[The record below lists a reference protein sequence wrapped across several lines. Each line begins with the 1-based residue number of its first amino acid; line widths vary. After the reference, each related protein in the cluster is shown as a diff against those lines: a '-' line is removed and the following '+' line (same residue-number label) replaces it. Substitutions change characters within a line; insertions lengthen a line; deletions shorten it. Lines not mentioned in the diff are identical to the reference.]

1 MDASPELSVGAAAPG
16 GGPLP
21 QSVAGLVRTLSVAVL
36 LQWAGAGALLPLLPL
51 YVRHR
56 GGSDV
61 IVGAVMAAYFAAA
74 FVFQYG
80 AGRLSDRLGRLP
92 VLVGGVLAYALGSLL
107 FLLPGPAALDVVFRG
122 LQGAGA
128 GGAMVAAL
136 AMIAH
141 AVPLSHRGRAAG
153 RLYGAELGGLAVGPV
168 LGSIAGLGA
177 MRWLFVAAAV
187 VSLVSLVPVALVR
200 SPGESGALRAPELA
214 GQNDPAEATGGPL
227 GAAALPPDAIAL
239 PPDAIALPP
248 DAIASS
254 TGSGAGSGAGSGSG
268 SGAGSGATVPAA
280 LTTGP
285 PSGGPVVR
293 PPALDR
299 RRAGRAVNG
308 ALVAAAMIG
317 VTSGVYEACWTLL
330 MTRHGASQWQ
340 IGVSWTLFAF
350 PFAAMSRPAGWLAD
364 HLDRRVLAV
373 AALIWSICF
382 LATYPFVPGYV
393 LLMVLGAWESLG
405 FAIAMPACQS
415 LLGQGTSPDRHGHAQ
430 GLFAA
435 SQTGATAVAA
445 ACAGGLFGL
454 VPWLPFVSAAG
465 CCTALVVT
473 LIIIWRP
480 VPGRVPPGVMTTE
493 GPATL
498 AAGG

>member
-1 MDASPELSVGAAAPG
+1 MDASPELSVAAGAH

-21 QSVAGLVRTLSVAVL
+21 PAVAGLVRTLSIAVF

-51 YVRHR
+51 YVHR
-56 GGSDV
+56 SGSDL

-128 GGAMVAAL
+128 GAAMVAAL

-168 LGSIAGLGA
+168 LGSLAGLGA
-177 MRWLFVAAAV
+177 MRWLFVAAAA
-187 VSLVSLVPVALVR
+187 VSLVSLVPVLFV
-200 SPGESGALRAPELA
+200 RAPAPPLEV
-214 GQNDPAEATGGPL
+214 PL
-227 GAAALPPDAIAL
+227 GAPPVRGAAADDPDTEVPEGEPP
-239 PPDAIALPP
+239 
-248 DAIASS
+248 
-254 TGSGAGSGAGSGSG
+254 GSGDGAAG
-268 SGAGSGATVPAA
+268 P
-280 LTTGP
+280 
-285 PSGGPVVR
+285 GGTASPGT
-293 PPALDR
+293 PALDP
-299 RRAGRAVNG
+299 RRAVRAVNG

-330 MTRHGASQWQ
+330 MTRHGASQWE
-340 IGVSWTLFAF
+340 IGVSWTLFAL
-350 PFAAMSRPAGWLAD
+350 PYAIASRPAGWLAD
-364 HLDRRVLAV
+364 HLDRRWLGIG
-373 AALIWSICF
+373 ALVWSIAF
-382 LATYPFVPGYV
+382 LTTYPFLPGFV
-393 LLMVLGAWESLG
+393 ILMVLGTWESLG
-405 FAIAMPACQS
+405 FAVAMPACQS
-415 LLGQGTSPDRHGHAQ
+415 LLGQGTASDRHGHAQ

-445 ACAGGLFGL
+445 ACAGGLFGIA
-454 VPWLPFVSAAG
+454 PWLPFVSGAA
-465 CCTALVVT
+465 CCAVLVVAAAV
-473 LIIIWRP
+473 IWRP
-480 VPGRVPPGVMTTE
+480 VPGRVGRQAAE
-493 GPATL
+493 AL
-498 AAGG
+498 ASLSPRRA

>member
-1 MDASPELSVGAAAPG
+1 MDASPELSIGAAAPS

-21 QSVAGLVRTLSVAVL
+21 PSVAGLVRTLSVAVL

-128 GGAMVAAL
+128 GAAMVAAL
-136 AMIAH
+136 AMVAH

-200 SPGESGALRAPELA
+200 SPGVVSEPTVAAEPARGLA
-214 GQNDPAEATGGPL
+214 GPAP
-227 GAAALPPDAIAL
+227 LPPDAIAA
-239 PPDAIALPP
+239 PAPGAPAGVAPAL
-248 DAIASS
+248 A
-254 TGSGAGSGAGSGSG
+254 GAGPVPGA
-268 SGAGSGATVPAA
+268 AA
-280 LTTGP
+280 E
-285 PSGGPVVR
+285 PS
-293 PPALDR
+293 PALDR
-299 RRAGRAVNG
+299 RRAARAVNG

-317 VTSGVYEACWTLL
+317 ITSGVYEACWTLL

-340 IGVSWTLFAF
+340 IGVSWTLFAL

-364 HLDRRVLAV
+364 HLDRRLLAV
-373 AALIWSICF
+373 AALIWSIGF
-382 LATYPFVPGYV
+382 LTSYPFVPGYV

-415 LLGQGTSPDRHGHAQ
+415 LLGQGTPPDRHGHAQ

-454 VPWLPFVSAAG
+454 VPWLPFVSGAG
-465 CCTALVVT
+465 CCTALVVA
-473 LIIIWRP
+473 LIVIWRP
-480 VPGRVPPGVMTTE
+480 VPGRVPRGAPATE
-493 GPATL
+493 RSATL

>member
-1 MDASPELSVGAAAPG
+1 MDASPELTATARASG

-21 QSVAGLVRTLSVAVL
+21 DTVLGLVRTLSLAVF

-61 IVGAVMAAYFAAA
+61 VVGAVMAAYFAAA

-80 AGRLSDRLGRLP
+80 AGRMSDRWGRLP
-92 VLVGGVLAYALGSLL
+92 VLVGGVLAYTLGSLL
-107 FLLPGPAALDVVFRG
+107 FLVPGPAALDVVFRG

-128 GGAMVAAL
+128 GAAMVAAL
-136 AMIAH
+136 AMLAH

-168 LGSIAGLGA
+168 LGSIAGLPL

-187 VSLVSLVPVALVR
+187 VSLVSLVPVLFVR
-200 SPGESGALRAPELA
+200 TPTPVEV
-214 GQNDPAEATGGPL
+214 PAEVQAPAGTDTTPANAPGGP
-227 GAAALPPDAIAL
+227 G
-239 PPDAIALPP
+239 
-248 DAIASS
+248 
-254 TGSGAGSGAGSGSG
+254 
-268 SGAGSGATVPAA
+268 
-280 LTTGP
+280 
-285 PSGGPVVR
+285 
-293 PPALDR
+293 LDR
-299 RRAGRAVNG
+299 RRAARAVNG

-317 VTSGVYEACWTLL
+317 TTSGVYEACWSLL
-330 MTRHGASQWQ
+330 MTRHGASQWE
-340 IGVSWTLFAF
+340 IGVSWTLFAL

-364 HLDRRVLAV
+364 HLDRRLLAGG
-373 AALIWSICF
+373 ALLWSIAF
-382 LATYPFVPGYV
+382 LVTYPFVPGYV
-393 LLMVLGAWESLG
+393 VLMVLGAWESLG

-445 ACAGGLFGL
+445 ACAGALFGIA
-454 VPWLPFVSAAG
+454 PWLPFVSAAA
-465 CCTALVVT
+465 CCTVLAASVAV
-473 LIIIWRP
+473 IWRP
-480 VPGRVPPGVMTTE
+480 VPGRVVRAVADSPSPLT
-493 GPATL
+493 
-498 AAGG
+498 AGG

>member
-1 MDASPELSVGAAAPG
+1 MDASPELRVGAAASG

-21 QSVAGLVRTLSVAVL
+21 AAAVGLVRTLSIAVF

-61 IVGAVMAAYFAAA
+61 IVGAVMAAYFAGA

-128 GGAMVAAL
+128 GAAMVAAL

-141 AVPLSHRGRAAG
+141 AMPLSHRGRAAG

-177 MRWLFVAAAV
+177 MRWLFLAAAAM
-187 VSLVSLVPVALVR
+187 SLASLVPVLFV
-200 SPGESGALRAPELA
+200 RAPAPALDLS
-214 GQNDPAEATGGPL
+214 GDPRTRPHPEPSPHRETSPQPETEPETRPAPPGRPD
-227 GAAALPPDAIAL
+227 GAAAPAG
-239 PPDAIALPP
+239 
-248 DAIASS
+248 
-254 TGSGAGSGAGSGSG
+254 TGHGAP
-268 SGAGSGATVPAA
+268 T
-280 LTTGP
+280 
-285 PSGGPVVR
+285 
-293 PPALDR
+293 LDP
-299 RRAGRAVNG
+299 RRAARAVNG

-317 VTSGVYEACWTLL
+317 VTSGVYEACWSLL

-340 IGVSWTLFAF
+340 IGVSWTLFAL

-364 HLDRRVLAV
+364 HIDRRWLAI
-373 AALIWSICF
+373 AALVWSIGF
-382 LATYPFVPGYV
+382 LTTYPFMPGYV
-393 LLMVLGAWESLG
+393 ILMVLGAWESLG
-405 FAIAMPACQS
+405 FAMAMPACQS
-415 LLGQGTSPDRHGHAQ
+415 LLGQGTSPHRHGHAQ

-445 ACAGGLFGL
+445 ACAGALFGL
-454 VPWLPFVSAAG
+454 VPWLPFVSGAG
-465 CCTALVVT
+465 CCTVLVVSVA
-473 LIIIWRP
+473 LIWRP
-480 VPGRVPPGVMTTE
+480 VPGRVPRGTSAPE
-493 GPATL
+493 
-498 AAGG
+498 AAAPLTARS

>member
-1 MDASPELSVGAAAPG
+1 MDASPELSVGAAARG

-21 QSVAGLVRTLSVAVL
+21 AAAVGLVRTLSLAVF

-61 IVGAVMAAYFAAA
+61 IVGAVMAAYFAGA

-128 GGAMVAAL
+128 GAAMVAAL

-141 AVPLSHRGRAAG
+141 AVPLTYRGRAAG

-177 MRWLFVAAAV
+177 MRWLFVAAAA
-187 VSLVSLVPVALVR
+187 VSLMSLVPVLFVR
-200 SPGESGALRAPELA
+200 VPADAHDVVPAPA
-214 GQNDPAEATGGPL
+214 PAPPGGPETEPPDSGR
-227 GAAALPPDAIAL
+227 GAAAPAGDLSPA
-239 PPDAIALPP
+239 
-248 DAIASS
+248 
-254 TGSGAGSGAGSGSG
+254 GAPGVAM
-268 SGAGSGATVPAA
+268 
-280 LTTGP
+280 
-285 PSGGPVVR
+285 PV
-293 PPALDR
+293 LDP
-299 RRAGRAVNG
+299 RRATRAVNG

-317 VTSGVYEACWTLL
+317 VTSGVYEACWSLL

-340 IGVSWTLFAF
+340 IGVSWTLFAL
-350 PFAAMSRPAGWLAD
+350 PFALISRPAGWLAD
-364 HLDRRVLAV
+364 HLDRRVLGI
-373 AALIWSICF
+373 AALVWSIAF
-382 LATYPFVPGYV
+382 LTTYPFLPGYII
-393 LLMVLGAWESLG
+393 LMVLGAWESLG
-405 FAIAMPACQS
+405 FAVAMPACQS
-415 LLGQGTSPDRHGHAQ
+415 LLGEGTSPDRHGHAQ

-435 SQTGATAVAA
+435 SQTGATALAA
-445 ACAGGLFGL
+445 ACAGGLFGI
-454 VPWLPFVSAAG
+454 VPWLPFVVGAA
-465 CCTALVVT
+465 CCTVLVVAV
-473 LIIIWRP
+473 IVIWRP
-480 VPGRVPPGVMTTE
+480 VPGRVRRPVAGA
-493 GPATL
+493 PAPL
-498 AAGG
+498 NVGGG